1 MEIQL
6 LWIRSPRRKK
16 IQQTDYKDH
25 KNENSQMRLLEY
37 QAKSLF
43 AEYNIPIPK
52 GLTSTNIEQGRKDAN
67 TLGFPFVIKA
77 QMAVGG
83 RGKAGAI
90 QKCQNADEFE
100 LKYPDIMQKVVKGEK
115 TRAILLEKMADIK
128 KELYLSLFLN
138 RGKRCYTIIASGE
151 GGVEIESVKNQVIRE
166 VGLGNVDAKTAEE
179 VGKQIGLKDR
189 PLSQFV
195 DILQKL
201 AKITVEKEAELAE
214 INPLAILGDESV
226 VALDGKVIIDDNS
239 MFRHDELRKF
249 QEVSELEERAEKSGF
264 SLVELDGNIA
274 VVGNGAGLVMSTLDM
289 LSDNGGKPACF
300 LDVGGG
306 ATTETVYE
314 ALTLISK
321 MKKVKG
327 ILVNLYG
334 GIVKTTTV
342 ATAFIKAYDDKVIDL
357 PVFARMSGAE
367 ADKSKE
373 MLKGS
378 RTKMFDTIEE
388 AINAAVIE
396 MNKNG

>member
-1 MEIQL
+1 
-6 LWIRSPRRKK
+6 
-16 IQQTDYKDH
+16 
-25 KNENSQMRLLEY
+25 MRLLEY
-37 QAKSLF
+37 QAKELF
-43 AEYNIPIPK
+43 SDYTIPTPQ
-52 GLTSTNIEQGRKDAN
+52 GLTSKDIEQGRKDA
-67 TLGFPFVIKA
+67 TKLGFPFVIKA

-90 QKCQNADEFE
+90 QKCHNSDEFE
-100 LKYPDIMQKVVKGEK
+100 LKYPEIMQKVVKGEK
-115 TRAILLEKMADIK
+115 TKAILLEKMADIK

-138 RGKRCYTIIASGE
+138 RSKRCYTIIASAE
-151 GGVEIESVKNQVIRE
+151 GGVEIESVKNQIIRE
-166 VGLGNVDAKTAEE
+166 VGLGNVDSKTAEE
-179 VGKQIGLKDR
+179 VGKEMGLKDKA
-189 PLSQFV
+189 LTQFV

-201 AKITVEKEAELAE
+201 SKITVEKEAELAE
-214 INPLAILGDESV
+214 INPLAILKDDSL
-226 VALDGKVIIDDNS
+226 VALDGKMIIDDNA

-306 ATTETVYE
+306 ATTDTVYE

-342 ATAFIKAYDDKVIDL
+342 ATAFIKAYDNKLIDV

-396 MNKNG
+396 VNKNG

>member
-1 MEIQL
+1 
-6 LWIRSPRRKK
+6 
-16 IQQTDYKDH
+16 
-25 KNENSQMRLLEY
+25 MRLLEY

-43 AEYNIPIPK
+43 SDYAIPIPQ
-52 GLTSTNIEQGRKDAN
+52 GLTSTDIEQGRKDA
-67 TLGFPFVIKA
+67 TALGFPFVIKA

-90 QKCQNADEFE
+90 QKCHNADEFE
-100 LKYPDIMQKVVKGEK
+100 LKYPEIMQKVVKGEK

-128 KELYLSLFLN
+128 KEIYLSLFLN
-138 RGKRCYTIIASGE
+138 RGKRCYTIIASAE
-151 GGVEIESVKNQVIRE
+151 GGVEIESVKNQIIRE
-166 VGLGNVDAKTAEE
+166 VGLGNVDPKTAEE
-179 VGKQIGLKDR
+179 VGKDIGLKDST
-189 PLSQFV
+189 LSQFV
-195 DILQKL
+195 EILEKL
-201 AKITVEKEAELAE
+201 SKLTVEKEAELAE
-214 INPLAILGDESV
+214 INPLAILKEDKI
-226 VALDGKVIIDDNS
+226 VALDGKVIIDDNA
-239 MFRHDELRKF
+239 MFRHEELRKF

-314 ALTLISK
+314 ALTLISR

-342 ATAFIKAYDDKVIDL
+342 ATAFIKAYENKLIDV

-378 RTKMFDTIEE
+378 RTRMFDTIEE
-388 AINAAVIE
+388 AINASVLE
-396 MNKNG
+396 VNKNG